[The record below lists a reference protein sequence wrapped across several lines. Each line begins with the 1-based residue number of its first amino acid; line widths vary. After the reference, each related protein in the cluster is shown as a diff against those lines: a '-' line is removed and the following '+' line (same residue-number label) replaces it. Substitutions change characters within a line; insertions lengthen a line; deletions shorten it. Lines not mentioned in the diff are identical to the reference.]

1 LEFLIKH
8 NMIIKGK
15 AHKFGDNINT
25 DDIIAAKYLDSQ
37 DEKFLGSKCM
47 ENIDPDFVKRV
58 SCGDIIVAGRNF
70 GCGSSREH
78 APWAIRGCGITAVVA
93 KSFARIF
100 YRNAINIGLP
110 IIELKETDDI
120 NSGDVIEIDLSK
132 GIIKNISKNKIYKT
146 SIFPQF
152 LQEIVKFGGLIK
164 WIKAKGGKN
173 ENT

>member
-1 LEFLIKH
+1 
-8 NMIIKGK
+8 MIIKGK

-58 SCGDIIVAGRNF
+58 TAGDIIVAGRNF

-78 APWAIRGCGITAVVA
+78 APWAIRGCGISAVVA

-120 NSGDVIEIDLSK
+120 DNSDTIEVDLSA
-132 GIIKNISKNKIYKT
+132 GIVKNLSKNKIYKT

-152 LQEIVKFGGLIK
+152 LQEIVKFGGLIN
-164 WIKAKGGKN
+164 WIKAKGGKK
-173 ENT
+173 

>member
-1 LEFLIKH
+1 
-8 NMIIKGK
+8 
-15 AHKFGDNINT
+15 
-25 DDIIAAKYLDSQ
+25 
-37 DEKFLGSKCM
+37 M

-58 SCGDIIVAGRNF
+58 TAGDIIVAGRNF

-78 APWAIRGCGITAVVA
+78 APWAIRGCGISAVVA

-120 NSGDVIEIDLSK
+120 DNSDTIEVDLSA
-132 GIIKNISKNKIYKT
+132 GIVKNLSKNKIYKT

-152 LQEIVKFGGLIK
+152 LQEIVKFGGLIN
-164 WIKAKGGKN
+164 WIKAKGGKK
-173 ENT
+173 

>member
-1 LEFLIKH
+1 ML
-8 NMIIKGK
+8 IKGK

-58 SCGDIIVAGRNF
+58 TAGDIIVAGRNF

-78 APWAIRGCGITAVVA
+78 APWAIRGCGISAVVA

-120 NSGDVIEIDLSK
+120 DSSDTIEVDLSA
-132 GIIKNISKNKIYKT
+132 GIVKNLSKNKIYKT

-152 LQEIVKFGGLIK
+152 LQEIVKFGGLIN
-164 WIKAKGGKN
+164 WIKAKGGKK
-173 ENT
+173 

>member
-1 LEFLIKH
+1 
-8 NMIIKGK
+8 MIIKGK

-58 SCGDIIVAGRNF
+58 SAGDVIVAGRNF

-78 APWAIRGCGITAVVA
+78 APWAIRGCGVTAVVA

-120 NSGDVIEIDLSK
+120 DNSDIIEIDLSA
-132 GIIKNISKNKIYKT
+132 GIIKNLTKNKTYKT
-146 SIFPQF
+146 SVFPKF
-152 LQEIVKFGGLIK
+152 LQEIVQFGGLIS
-164 WIKAKGGKN
+164 WIKAKGGKK
-173 ENT
+173 

>member
-1 LEFLIKH
+1 
-8 NMIIKGK
+8 MIIKGK

-47 ENIDPDFVKRV
+47 ENIDPDFPKRV
-58 SCGDIIVAGRNF
+58 NAGDIIVAGNNF

-78 APWAIRGCGITAVVA
+78 GPLAIRGCGISTVVA

-110 IIELKETDDI
+110 IITLEETKDI
-120 NSGDVIEIDLSK
+120 DNGDIIEVDLSK
-132 GIIKNISKNKIYKT
+132 GTVNNITKNKLYKT
-146 SIFPQF
+146 SIFPNF
-152 LQEIVKFGGLIK
+152 LQEIIQFGGLMN
-164 WIKAKGGKN
+164 WIKTKKK
-173 ENT
+173 

>member
-1 LEFLIKH
+1 
-8 NMIIKGK
+8 MIIKGK
-15 AHKFGDNINT
+15 VHKFGDNINT

-58 SCGDIIVAGRNF
+58 SPGDIIVAGRNF

-78 APWAIRGCGITAVVA
+78 APWAIRGCGITAVIA

-100 YRNAINIGLP
+100 YRNAVNIGLP

-120 NSGDVIEIDLSK
+120 ASGDIIEVDLSK
-132 GIIKNISKNKIYKT
+132 GTINNIGKNKVYKT
-146 SIFPQF
+146 SVFPDF
-152 LQEIVKFGGLIK
+152 LQEIVKFGGLIN